1 MIETR
6 AENVLNLKDA
16 QDTSGHAVTGEF
28 AIVIIVIVSS
38 CFLMFFMCG
47 TITLK

>member
-28 AIVIIVIVSS
+28 AIVIVSI
-38 CFLMFFMCG
+38 CFNMFHVVF
-47 TITLK
+47 

>member
-16 QDTSGHAVTGEF
+16 QDTSEHAVTGEF

-38 CFLMFFMCG
+38 CFLMFLCVG
-47 TITLK
+47 RLL